1 MMSIDDMDNFEQKEF
16 KKIRSVESTWYDWLI
31 DFIPEPTRKS
41 VDTFKDKVL
50 SLFKTNNPK
59 QTVYEKEKKLSKSN
73 TKNIRNPFLLKKK
86 KNKLKKK

>member
-1 MMSIDDMDNFEQKEF
+1 MVSIDNMDNFEQNEF

-41 VDTFKDKVL
+41 VDTFKVL

-59 QTVYEKEKKLSKSN
+59 QTVYEEEKKLNKSN
-73 TKNIRNPFLLKKK
+73 TKNIRNPFLSRQKIS
-86 KNKLKKK
+86 N

>member
-1 MMSIDDMDNFEQKEF
+1 MVSIDNMDNFEQKEF

-59 QTVYEKEKKLSKSN
+59 QTVYEKENKLSKSN